1 MFRNFAPTVVVIAA
15 LIIAVGGCGS
25 SALDQA
31 VVVGGSPSSQPFVS
45 LAVDRFAPEN
55 PLARF
60 DISMAG
66 SEQGLGKLCDG
77 LVDLAVTAREMSPTE
92 TEACNGSGIPLA
104 KIPVARDAIV
114 LFTNKNNPT
123 GVDCLSLP
131 QIYSLVGPES
141 AGVDSWNGGAALA
154 RALGEKD
161 PLPNQPLTL
170 IGPPPTSSTVDLLID
185 QTVAPFS
192 AVRKS
197 ASEIR
202 PDYSTLA
209 SDAMIPSEVARQRSS
224 IGFADFEKAQRW
236 RAQVRF
242 LKVNSGRS
250 CVPAT
255 ASTIRSGD
263 YALSRSQLLYVNT
276 KAAASNATL
285 AAFVSF
291 ALEPE
296 RLVAEGNAAG
306 VALPADEIEKANKD
320 WEQAADAAGV
330 SR

>member
-1 MFRNFAPTVVVIAA
+1 MFRNLACSVAGCAAMIAA
-15 LIIAVGGCGS
+15 TSGCGS

-31 VVVGGSPSSQPFVS
+31 VVIGGSPSSQPFVS
-45 LAVDRFAPEN
+45 LAVDRFAPQN

-66 SEQGLGKLCDG
+66 SGQGLGKLCDG

-92 TEACNGSGIPLA
+92 SEACNGSGITLA

-114 LFTNKNNPT
+114 LFTNKNNPS
-123 GVDCLSLP
+123 GVSCLSLP

-141 AGVDSWNGGAALA
+141 AGVDSWNGGAQIA

-161 PLPNQPLTL
+161 GLPKEKLTL

-197 ASEIR
+197 APEIR
-202 PDYSTLA
+202 PDYRTLA

-236 RAQVRF
+236 RDQVRF

-255 ASTIRSGD
+255 ARTMNASWATSAARRALVSQRSASRGSTRSAEVGTACLQWTRIRRSGE
-263 YALSRSQLLYVNT
+263 SPRGMMS
-276 KAAASNATL
+276 
-285 AAFVSF
+285 
-291 ALEPE
+291 
-296 RLVAEGNAAG
+296 RLVRRFG
-306 VALPADEIEKANKD
+306 
-320 WEQAADAAGV
+320 
-330 SR
+330 

>member
-1 MFRNFAPTVVVIAA
+1 
-15 LIIAVGGCGS
+15 
-25 SALDQA
+25 
-31 VVVGGSPSSQPFVS
+31 
-45 LAVDRFAPEN
+45 
-55 PLARF
+55 
-60 DISMAG
+60 
-66 SEQGLGKLCDG
+66 
-77 LVDLAVTAREMSPTE
+77 
-92 TEACNGSGIPLA
+92 
-104 KIPVARDAIV
+104 
-114 LFTNKNNPT
+114 
-123 GVDCLSLP
+123 
-131 QIYSLVGPES
+131 
-141 AGVDSWNGGAALA
+141 
-154 RALGEKD
+154 
-161 PLPNQPLTL
+161 LTL

-202 PDYSTLA
+202 PDYRTLA
-209 SDAMIPSEVARQRSS
+209 SDAMIPSEVARQGSS

-236 RAQVRF
+236 RDQVRF

-255 ASTIRSGD
+255 ASTIRSGE

-276 KAAASNATL
+276 KAAATNATL

-291 ALEPE
+291 ALEPD

-306 VALPADEIEKANKD
+306 VALPADEIEKANKE

-330 SR
+330 QR

>member
-1 MFRNFAPTVVVIAA
+1 MIAA
-15 LIIAVGGCGS
+15 TSGCGS

-31 VVVGGSPSSQPFVS
+31 VVIGGSPSSQPFVS
-45 LAVDRFAPEN
+45 LAVDRFAPQN

-66 SEQGLGKLCDG
+66 SGQGLGKLCDG

-92 TEACNGSGIPLA
+92 SEACNGSGITLA

-114 LFTNKNNPT
+114 LFTNKNNPS
-123 GVDCLSLP
+123 GVSCLSLP

-141 AGVDSWNGGAALA
+141 AGVDSWNGGAKLA

-161 PLPNQPLTL
+161 RLPEQQLTL

-192 AVRKS
+192 PVRKS
-197 ASEIR
+197 APEIR
-202 PDYSTLA
+202 PDYRTLA

-236 RAQVRF
+236 RDQVRF

-255 ASTIRSGD
+255 ANTIRSGE

-276 KAAASNATL
+276 EAAASNATL
-285 AAFVSF
+285 AAFVAF

-306 VALPADEIEKANKD
+306 VALPADEIEKANEE

-330 SR
+330 QR